1 LLSLFTSHQ
10 IRHFQTLPVRR
21 DVEQRLSA
29 IAEDRLPPKAPEKN
43 NTNTKMASNG
53 DQTRASGSEFTTKPL
68 FMVCSRAQ
76 NHYSSSGPPESLAAA
91 AIFKKC
97 FVSRC
102 DGHRIIA

>member
-1 LLSLFTSHQ
+1 M
-10 IRHFQTLPVRR
+10 RR

-76 NHYSSSGPPESLAAA
+76 PLFFKRTPDSLAAA

>member
-1 LLSLFTSHQ
+1 
-10 IRHFQTLPVRR
+10 
-21 DVEQRLSA
+21 
-29 IAEDRLPPKAPEKN
+29 
-43 NTNTKMASNG
+43 MASNG

>member
-1 LLSLFTSHQ
+1 
-10 IRHFQTLPVRR
+10 
-21 DVEQRLSA
+21 
-29 IAEDRLPPKAPEKN
+29 
-43 NTNTKMASNG
+43 MASNG

-76 NHYSSSGPPESLAAA
+76 PLFFKRTPDSLAAA